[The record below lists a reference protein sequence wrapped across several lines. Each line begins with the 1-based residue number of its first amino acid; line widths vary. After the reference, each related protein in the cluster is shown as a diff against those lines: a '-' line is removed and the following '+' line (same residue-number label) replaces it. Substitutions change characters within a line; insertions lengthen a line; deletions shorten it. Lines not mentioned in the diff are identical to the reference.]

1 MSTALDETALRTFAS
16 FAEDANLSRAA
27 KRLHLSQPAVH
38 AQIKRL
44 EEALAV
50 PLYRRVGRTL
60 ALTREGVE
68 VAAFAREQ
76 AERTR
81 ELVARVRGEPD
92 EARVVLAAG
101 AGALLHVL
109 GPAIRTF
116 TRRARAALEVRTV
129 DGPTA
134 VALVREGTAHVGV
147 AAVPPPA
154 DLETRDVTEVP
165 QVLVVPREH
174 RLARR
179 RSVRLTDLQGER
191 LVLPPAGRPQRAVL
205 DGALSARRV
214 TVETA
219 ATATGWELV
228 VHLVAVGAGVA
239 VVNACVALPRGL
251 VARPVPELP
260 PVRYVAFTRPRPG
273 GAAADLALA
282 VTAHGESWRRT

>member
-109 GPAIRTF
+109 DRKS
-116 TRRARAALEVRTV
+116 
-129 DGPTA
+129 
-134 VALVREGTAHVGV
+134 
-147 AAVPPPA
+147 
-154 DLETRDVTEVP
+154 
-165 QVLVVPREH
+165 VV
-174 RLARR
+174 
-179 RSVRLTDLQGER
+179 
-191 LVLPPAGRPQRAVL
+191 
-205 DGALSARRV
+205 
-214 TVETA
+214 
-219 ATATGWELV
+219 
-228 VHLVAVGAGVA
+228 
-239 VVNACVALPRGL
+239 
-251 VARPVPELP
+251 
-260 PVRYVAFTRPRPG
+260 
-273 GAAADLALA
+273 
-282 VTAHGESWRRT
+282 